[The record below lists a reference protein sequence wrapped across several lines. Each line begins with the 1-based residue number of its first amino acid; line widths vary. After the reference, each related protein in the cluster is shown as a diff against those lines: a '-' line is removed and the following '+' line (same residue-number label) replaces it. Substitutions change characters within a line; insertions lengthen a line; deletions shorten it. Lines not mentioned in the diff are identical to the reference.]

1 MALTVDE
8 VKRIK
13 AMKRDDLI
21 SNAQSQ
27 DLAVVVEVGLRLHNV
42 TKVLNGVLIALTLV
56 LIALTGALVHFAQ
69 VKSH

>member
-1 MALTVDE
+1 MALTVDQ